1 LTISASGAKGAMV
14 QGVQSLLLLKD
25 GNVGIGTTSPASTL
39 TIVGNFSATGTKSAV
54 VNTSYGIRK
63 LYAIESPDVSFYD
76 QGRSSLTDGIA
87 NISLYPIFIETV
99 EPDFEIYLTPEA
111 RTSGIYVAE
120 KAAN

>member
-1 LTISASGAKGAMV
+1 MV